1 MLITKNTF
9 IAKPWEVVTG
19 QKKSSSNCIKNCPFV
34 FVAIVFKLMIRG
46 TSYHVVEIIQALFLQ
61 KLRNVDPFS
70 LLSGINTCQ
79 ERIISCTRTGQNH
92 VGFSY
97 HLRDIVNQAIYM
109 TDAGND
115 FFVVSPFRFHL

>member
-19 QKKSSSNCIKNCPFV
+19 QEKSSSYCIKSCPFV
-34 FVAIVFKLMIRG
+34 FVAIVFKLMTRG

-61 KLRNVDPFS
+61 TLRNVDPLS
-70 LLSGINTCQ
+70 LLTGINTCQ

-92 VGFSY
+92 VGFS
-97 HLRDIVNQAIYM
+97 IICV
-109 TDAGND
+109 T
-115 FFVVSPFRFHL
+115 S